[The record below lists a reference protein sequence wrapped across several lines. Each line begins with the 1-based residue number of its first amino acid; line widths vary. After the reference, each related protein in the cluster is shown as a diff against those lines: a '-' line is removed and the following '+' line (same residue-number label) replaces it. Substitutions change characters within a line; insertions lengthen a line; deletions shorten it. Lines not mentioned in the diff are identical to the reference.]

1 MGGAES
7 VVLDCIA
14 SSYGAGGS
22 QSVVALGCGP
32 LLAAAQE
39 LGARTTVVELPAAV
53 RAIGE
58 SFASSP
64 AVLRTL
70 VRPLWAFP
78 EFFRRYSRTVES
90 FAPEMIHS
98 HGIKTHVLAA
108 MMPRRAPVVWHLHDY
123 LGTRSVS
130 SKLLPL
136 LARRCALAIAVS
148 DSVAKDAREQLPDSV
163 PVAMVHNAVDC
174 VRFSPDGPT
183 LDLDACCG
191 LPPAP
196 DGTVRIGL
204 PAAFA
209 RWKGHE
215 VFLEAV
221 ALLQRDDL
229 RAYVIGGPMYE
240 TGQSQWS
247 LDDLLSMVA
256 SRGLQSRIGFTGF
269 LPDMPAAYRAL
280 DVVVHASTR
289 PEPFGLVIAEA
300 MACGRAVVA
309 APTGGA
315 AELFVDGQHALAAES
330 GNATAV
336 AAALRRLIDD
346 RTFRRD
352 LGARARAHVLS
363 SFDRERFARSLQ
375 AALGQINVT
384 DASASRS

>member
-7 VVLDCIA
+7 AVLDCIA
-14 SSYGAGGS
+14 SSNGTAGS

-32 LLAAAQE
+32 FLAAAQE

-70 VRPLWAFP
+70 VGPLWTFP

-123 LGTRSVS
+123 VGTRSVS
-130 SKLLPL
+130 SRLLPL

-148 DSVAKDAREQLPDSV
+148 DSVARDAREQLPGSL

-174 VRFSPDGPT
+174 DRYSPDGST

-204 PAAFA
+204 PATFA
-209 RWKGHE
+209 RWKGHD

-221 ALLQRDDL
+221 ALLERDDL
-229 RAYVIGGPMYE
+229 RAYVIGGPM
-240 TGQSQWS
+240 SQ
-247 LDDLLSMVA
+247 D
-256 SRGLQSRIGFTGF
+256 
-269 LPDMPAAYRAL
+269 
-280 DVVVHASTR
+280 R
-289 PEPFGLVIAEA
+289 PEPVGSRGPSLDGCLARSPVAHWVHWFSPRHARRLSRTRRRRAREHPAGAVRLSSRA
-300 MACGRAVVA
+300 MACARAVVA

-315 AELFVDGQHALAAES
+315 AELFIDGQHALAAES
-330 GNATAV
+330 GNATSL

-346 RTFRRD
+346 RTFRAE
-352 LGARARAHVLS
+352 LGGRARAHVLS
-363 SFDRERFARSLQ
+363 SFNRERFAQSLQ
-375 AALGQINVT
+375 AALGQINAT
-384 DASASRS
+384 NASSSRS